1 MPVTYRIDHENKI
14 IFTKVEGVVTDEDI
28 ITHQKQTRND
38 PELDPSYGQ
47 LVDLSNIQKLEITAQ
62 AVHEFT
68 STKFSTV
75 WSRRA
80 FVAPDDLSYGFARM
94 FQMMR
99 DTADERT
106 EVFRDMEEAR
116 HWLSLSE
123 E

>member
-1 MPVTYRIDHENKI
+1 VPVTYWIDHEAKI
-14 IFTKVEGVVTDEDI
+14 IFTKIEGVVTDEDI
-28 ITHQKQTRND
+28 ITHQKQTRDN

-47 LVDLSNIQKLEITAQ
+47 LIDLSNIQKLEITTQ

-68 STKFSTV
+68 SLKFSTV

-99 DTADERT
+99 DSIDERT

-116 HWLSLSE
+116 HWLDLSE
-123 E
+123 K